1 MAFVHGKNAYIA
13 LDNSS
18 GSLTELSSI
27 TNEISYSQSIE
38 TADTSTYGTNA
49 KTYIT
54 GQNDATVSLSGLFDA
69 TSAGVIEGTIA
80 ALIAG
85 TNASATL
92 EFGPEGDASGKK
104 KYSME
109 VIVTSYEI
117 GAPVSDVVS
126 LSVEFQ
132 RTGATTIGTFS

>member
-1 MAFVHGKNAYIA
+1 MAFVHGKNAYIR
-13 LDNSS
+13 LDNSA
-18 GSLTELSSI
+18 GSLTDLSSI

-54 GQNDATVSLSGLFDA
+54 GQNDATVSLSGLFSA
-69 TSAGVIEGTIA
+69 TSATVIEGTID

-92 EFGPEGDASGKK
+92 EFGPEGNGTGKK
-104 KYSME
+104 KYTME
-109 VIVTSYEI
+109 VIITSYEI

-132 RTGATTIGTFS
+132 RTGATTVGTYS

>member
-1 MAFVHGKNAYIA
+1 MAFVHGKNAVVS

-18 GSLTELSSI
+18 GTLTALTSI
-27 TNEISYSQSIE
+27 SNEISYSQSIE
-38 TADTSTYGTNA
+38 TADTSVFGTNA

-69 TSAGVIEGTIA
+69 TSAGVIEATID
-80 ALIAG
+80 ALIDG

-92 EFGPEGDASGKK
+92 EFGPEGSGAGSR
-104 KYSME
+104 KYTME
-109 VIVTSYEI
+109 TIVTSYDI
-117 GAPVSDVVS
+117 SAPVGDVVS

-132 RTGATTIGTFS
+132 RTGATTVSTY

>member
-1 MAFVHGKNAYIA
+1 MAFIHGKNAYIRV
-13 LDNSS
+13 DNAS
-18 GSLTELSSI
+18 GTLTDLSSI

-54 GQNDATVSLSGLFDA
+54 GQNDATVSLTGLFDA
-69 TSAGVIEGTIA
+69 TSATVIEGTID

-85 TNASATL
+85 TIGSATL
-92 EFGPEGDASGKK
+92 EFGPEGNGTGKK
-104 KYSME
+104 KYTME

-132 RTGATTIGTFS
+132 RTGATTVGSYS

>member
-1 MAFVHGKNAYIA
+1 MAFVHGKNAVVK

-18 GSLTELSSI
+18 GTLTALTSI
-27 TNEISYSQSIE
+27 SNEISYSQSIE
-38 TADTSTYGTNA
+38 TADTSVFGTNA

-69 TSAGVIEGTIA
+69 TSAGVIEATID
-80 ALIAG
+80 ALIDG

-92 EFGPEGDASGKK
+92 EFGPEGSGAGSR
-104 KYSME
+104 KYTME
-109 VIVTSYEI
+109 TIVTSYDI
-117 GAPVSDVVS
+117 SAPVGDVVS

-132 RTGATTIGTFS
+132 RTGATTVSTY

>member
-1 MAFVHGKNAYIA
+1 MAFVHGKNAYIR

-18 GSLTELSSI
+18 GTLTDLSSI

-38 TADTSTYGTNA
+38 TSDTSVYGSNA

-54 GQNDATVSLSGLFDA
+54 GLNDATVSLSGMFDA
-69 TSAGVIEGTIA
+69 TSAGVIEATID
-80 ALIAG
+80 ALIDG

-92 EFGPEGDASGKK
+92 EFGPEGSASGKK
-104 KYSME
+104 KYTME
-109 VIVTSYEI
+109 VIVTSYDI

-132 RTGATTIGTFS
+132 RTGATTVGTYS

>member
-1 MAFVHGKNAYIA
+1 MAFVHGKNAYIRV
-13 LDNSS
+13 DNAS
-18 GSLTELSSI
+18 GTLTDLSSI

-54 GQNDATVSLSGLFDA
+54 GQNDATVSLTGLFDA
-69 TSAGVIEGTIA
+69 ASATIIEGTID

-85 TNASATL
+85 TLTTATL
-92 EFGPEGDASGKK
+92 EFGPEGDGTGKK
-104 KYSME
+104 KYTME

-132 RTGATTIGTFS
+132 RTGATTNATYS

>member
-1 MAFVHGKNAYIA
+1 MPFVHGKNAYIR
-13 LDNSS
+13 LDNSA
-18 GSLTELSSI
+18 GTLTDLSSI
-27 TNEISYSQSIE
+27 TNEISMSQSIE

-69 TSAGVIEGTIA
+69 TSSTVIEGTINA
-80 ALIAG
+80 IIAG

-92 EFGPEGDASGKK
+92 EFGPEGNGTGKK
-104 KYSME
+104 KYTME

-132 RTGATTIGTFS
+132 RTGATTVGTYA

>member
-1 MAFVHGKNAYIA
+1 MAFVHGKNGSFE

-18 GSLTELSSI
+18 GTLTALSSI
-27 TNEISYSQSIE
+27 SNEFSFSQSIE
-38 TADTSTYGTNA
+38 TAETTTFGSSA

-54 GQNDATVSLSGLFDA
+54 GLNDATISLSGLFDA
-69 TSAGVIEGTIA
+69 TSATAIEGTID

-92 EFGPEGDASGKK
+92 VFGPEGSAAGKK
-104 KYSME
+104 KYTQE
-109 VIVTSYEI
+109 VIVTSYDI
-117 GAPVSDVVS
+117 SVPVGDVVS

-132 RTGATTIGTFS
+132 RTGATTIGTYS

>member
-1 MAFVHGKNAYIA
+1 MAFIHGKNAYIQ

-18 GSLTELSSI
+18 GTLTDLSSI
-27 TNEISYSQSIE
+27 SNEVSWSMSIDTAE
-38 TADTSTYGTNA
+38 TSVFGVSA
-49 KTYIT
+49 KQYIT
-54 GQNDATVSLSGLFDA
+54 GQNDATISLSGLFDA
-69 TSAGVIEGTIA
+69 TSAGVIEGTID

-92 EFGPEGDASGKK
+92 VFGPEGNGTGKK
-104 KYSME
+104 KYTQE

-117 GAPVSDVVS
+117 GAPVGDVVS
-126 LSVEFQ
+126 LTVEFQ

>member
-1 MAFVHGKNAYIA
+1 MAFVHGKNAYIR

-18 GSLTELSSI
+18 GTLTDLSSI
-27 TNEISYSQSIE
+27 TNEVSYSQSID

-54 GQNDATVSLSGLFDA
+54 GQNDATVSLTGLFDA
-69 TSAGVIEGTIA
+69 TSATVIEGTIN

-85 TNASATL
+85 TIASATL
-92 EFGPEGDASGKK
+92 EFGPEGSASGDK
-104 KYSME
+104 KYTME

-132 RTGATTIGTFS
+132 RTGATTVGTYS